1 MWYNFGVSTRIKRPA
16 GQCFNRPCVRNDYAR
31 EKGAD
36 LDMKCYPAIGI
47 RPIVDSRRL
56 GIRDSLEGKVRQM
69 AEGAKK
75 LIEENVFYADGTPAR
90 VVIYSQDGE
99 IASIAGGEEAA
110 RCEEQF
116 RAQGV
121 VATLSVTPS
130 WCYPLETI
138 DMDPMT
144 TKAIW
149 GFNGTERP
157 GAVYLASALAA
168 HNQMRRPCFSIYGRD
183 VQDMDDTSIP
193 ADVQEKLLRF
203 ARCALAV
210 GQLRN
215 KAYVGFGAVSM
226 GIMGS
231 FLDPTFYTQYLG
243 MRPEWVDMSEI
254 IRRIDQGIY
263 DHEEFEQALAWVKEN
278 CPEGIDP
285 NELKTDG
292 MPPHTREQKDAEWE
306 FVVKMTM
313 IIRDVM
319 LGNEKL
325 DEMGFKEEALGRN
338 GLFGGFQG
346 QRMWTDHKPNCD
358 FTEALLNSSFDWH
371 GKRQPVV
378 FATENDN
385 LNGLSMMFGNLLTG
399 RAAGFS
405 DVRCYWSPEAVE
417 RVTGW
422 KPEGKAAEGF
432 IHLINSG
439 STCLDA
445 TGKAQNE
452 QGEGVMKKW
461 WEMSDQDIKACLQA
475 TDWCP
480 AELCQFRGGGYS
492 SHFKTDAEM
501 PLTMIRV
508 NLIDGVGP
516 TMQIAEGWSV
526 VLPEEVHKIID
537 ERTDRTWPTTWFVPR
552 TTGDKAFRD
561 VYSVMANWGANHGA
575 FVYGHVGADL
585 ITLASML
592 RIPVSMHNVADEA
605 IFRPHV
611 WSSFGTQD
619 YEVADFTACKAFGPL
634 YR

>member
-1 MWYNFGVSTRIKRPA
+1 
-16 GQCFNRPCVRNDYAR
+16 
-31 EKGAD
+31 
-36 LDMKCYPAIGI
+36 MKNYPAIGI

-56 GIRDSLEGKVRQM
+56 GIRDALEGKVREM
-69 AEGAKK
+69 AEAAKT
-75 LIEENVFYADGTPAR
+75 LIEQNVFYADGTPAK
-90 VVIYSQDGE
+90 VVIFSG
-99 IASIAGGEEAA
+99 SIAGGEEAA
-110 RCEEQF
+110 RCEQEFAVQH
-116 RAQGV
+116 V
-121 VATLSVTPS
+121 TATLSVTPS

-138 DMDPMT
+138 DLNPMT
-144 TKAIW
+144 VKAIW

-183 VQDMDDTSIP
+183 VQDMEEKEIPDDV
-193 ADVQEKLLRF
+193 AEKILRF

-210 GQLRN
+210 GQMQN

-231 FLDPTFYTQYLG
+231 FLDPSFYIQYLG
-243 MRPEWVDMSEI
+243 MRPEWVDMTEI
-254 IRRIDQGIY
+254 LRRMDQGIY
-263 DHEEFEQALAWVKEN
+263 DPEEFAEALAWVKEH
-278 CPEGIDP
+278 CKEGYDP
-285 NELKTDG
+285 NPQERA
-292 MPPHTREQKDAEWE
+292 HTREQKDREWE

-325 DEMGFKEEALGRN
+325 DSLGFKEEALGRN

-346 QRMWTDHKPNCD
+346 QRMWTDYQPNGD
-358 FTEALLNSSFDWH
+358 FTEAILNSSFDWR
-371 GKRQPVV
+371 GKRQPMV

-385 LNGLSMMFGNLLTG
+385 LNGLSMLFGNLLTG
-399 RAAGFS
+399 KASGFS

-422 KPEGKAAEGF
+422 KPEGDAKEGF

-445 TGKAQNE
+445 TGKSVDADGN
-452 QGEGVMKKW
+452 GVMKPW
-461 WEMSDQDIKACLQA
+461 WKMEEKDIDECLKA

-492 SHFKTDAEM
+492 SHFRTAAKM
-501 PLTMIRV
+501 PLTMVRV
-508 NLIDGVGP
+508 NLVDGIGP
-516 TMQIAEGWSV
+516 VLQIVEGWSI
-526 VLPEEVHKIID
+526 VLPEDVHEKID
-537 ERTDRTWPTTWFVPR
+537 QRTDRTWPTTWFVPR
-552 TTGDKAFRD
+552 TTGEKAFRD

-575 FVYGHVGADL
+575 FVHGHIGADL

-592 RIPVSMHNVADEA
+592 RIPVTMHNVPEEA

-611 WSSFGTQD
+611 WASFGTKD
-619 YEVADFTACKAFGPL
+619 LEAADLAACRAYGPR

>member
-1 MWYNFGVSTRIKRPA
+1 
-16 GQCFNRPCVRNDYAR
+16 
-31 EKGAD
+31 
-36 LDMKCYPAIGI
+36 MKNYPAIGI

-56 GIRDSLEGKVRQM
+56 GIRDALEGKVREM
-69 AEGAKK
+69 AESART
-75 LIEENVFYADGTPAR
+75 LIQDNVTYADGTPVR
-90 VVIYSQDGE
+90 VVIFSG
-99 IASIAGGEEAA
+99 SIAGGEEAA
-110 RCEEQF
+110 RCEAEF
-116 RAQGV
+116 AAQHV
-121 VATLSVTPS
+121 TATLSVTPS

-138 DMDPMT
+138 DMNPMT

-183 VQDMDDTSIP
+183 VQDMEDTEIP
-193 ADVQEKLLRF
+193 EDVKEKILRF
-203 ARCALAV
+203 ARCAIAV
-210 GQLRN
+210 GEMQN
-215 KAYVGFGAVSM
+215 KAYVGFGSVSM

-231 FLDPTFYTQYLG
+231 FLDPSFYTQYLG
-243 MRPEWVDMSEI
+243 MRPEWVDMTEI
-254 IRRIDQGIY
+254 LRRMDLGIY
-263 DHEEFEQALAWVKEN
+263 DQEEFEEALKWVKDN
-278 CPEGIDP
+278 CREGQDP
-285 NELKTDG
+285 N
-292 MPPHTREQKDAEWE
+292 PASRAHSREDKDREWE

-319 LGNEKL
+319 LGNDKL
-325 DEMGFKEEALGRN
+325 AGMGFEEEALGRN

-346 QRMWTDHKPNCD
+346 QRMWTDYKPNAD
-358 FTEALLNSSFDWH
+358 FTEAILNSSFDWH
-371 GKRQPVV
+371 GRRQPVV

-385 LNGLSMMFGNLLTG
+385 LNGLSMLFGNLLTG
-399 RAAGFS
+399 KASGFS

-422 KPEGKAAEGF
+422 KPEGKAADGF

-445 TGKAQNE
+445 TGRSRDTDGN
-452 QGEGVMKKW
+452 GVMKPW
-461 WEMSDQDIKACLQA
+461 WEMQEADIKACLEA

-492 SHFKTDAEM
+492 SHFKTEAEM
-501 PLTMIRV
+501 PLTMVRINIV
-508 NLIDGVGP
+508 DGIGP
-516 TMQIAEGWSV
+516 VMQIAEGWSV
-526 VLPEEVHKIID
+526 VLPEEVHRKID
-537 ERTDRTWPTTWFVPR
+537 SRTDPTWPTTWFVPR
-552 TTGDKAFRD
+552 TSGKNAFRD

-575 FVYGHVGADL
+575 FVHGHIGADL

-592 RIPVSMHNVADEA
+592 RIPVTMHNVEEDR

-611 WSSFGTQD
+611 WASFGTQ
-619 YEVADFTACKAFGPL
+619 EAEAADLAACRAFGPL

>member
-1 MWYNFGVSTRIKRPA
+1 
-16 GQCFNRPCVRNDYAR
+16 
-31 EKGAD
+31 
-36 LDMKCYPAIGI
+36 MKCYPAIGI

-56 GIRDSLEGKVRQM
+56 GIRDALEGKVRQM
-69 AEGAKK
+69 ALSAKA

-90 VVIYSQDGE
+90 VVIYSRNGE

-116 RAQGV
+116 RQENV
-121 VATLSVTPS
+121 TATLSVTPS

-157 GAVYLASALAA
+157 GAVYLAAALAA

-183 VQDMDDTSIP
+183 VQDMDDTSVP
-193 ADVQEKLLRF
+193 DDVQEKLIRF

-210 GQLRN
+210 GQMRN
-215 KAYVGFGAVSM
+215 KAYAGFGAVSM

-231 FLDPTFYTQYLG
+231 FMEPSFYTQYLG
-243 MRPEWVDMSEI
+243 MRPEWIDMTEI
-254 IRRIDQGIY
+254 LRRMDLGIY
-263 DHEEFEQALAWVKEN
+263 DEEEFKEALAWVKEN
-278 CPEGIDP
+278 CREGLDP
-285 NELKTDG
+285 NEIKADG
-292 MPPHTREQKDAEWE
+292 MPPHSREQKDQEWE

-313 IIRDVM
+313 IIRDIM

-338 GLFGGFQG
+338 ALFGGFQG
-346 QRMWTDHKPNCD
+346 QRMWTDYKPNCD
-358 FTEALLNSSFDWH
+358 FTEAILNSSFDWH
-371 GKRQPVV
+371 GKRQPIV

-385 LNGLSMMFGNLLTG
+385 LNGLSMLFGNLVTG
-399 RAAGFS
+399 CAAGFS
-405 DVRCYWSPEAVE
+405 DVRCYWSPEAVK

-422 KPEGKAAEGF
+422 TPEGKASEGF

-445 TGKAQNE
+445 TGAAVDADGN
-452 QGEGVMKKW
+452 GVMKRW
-461 WEMSDQDIKACLQA
+461 WEMEDKDVKACLDA

-508 NLIDGVGP
+508 NLVDGVGP
-516 TMQIAEGWSV
+516 VLQIAEGWSV
-526 VLPEEVHKIID
+526 VLPEEVHNTID
-537 ERTDRTWPTTWFVPR
+537 VRTDRTWPTTWFVPR
-552 TTGDKAFRD
+552 TNGVKAFKD

-592 RIPVSMHNVADEA
+592 RIPVSMHNVEDER

-619 YEVADFTACKAFGPL
+619 YEMADFAACKAFGPL

>member
-1 MWYNFGVSTRIKRPA
+1 MVS
-16 GQCFNRPCVRNDYAR
+16 V
-31 EKGAD
+31 
-36 LDMKCYPAIGI
+36 MKNYPAIGI

-56 GIRDSLEGKVRQM
+56 GIRDALEGKVREM
-69 AEGAKK
+69 AVAAKT
-75 LIEENVFYADGTPAR
+75 LIEQNVFYQDGTPAR
-90 VVIYSQDGE
+90 VVIFSG
-99 IASIAGGEEAA
+99 SIAGGEEAA
-110 RCEEQF
+110 RCEAEF
-116 RAQGV
+116 SALHV
-121 VATLSVTPS
+121 TATLSVTPS

-138 DMDPMT
+138 DMNPMT

-168 HNQMRRPCFSIYGRD
+168 HNQMHRPCFSIYGRD
-183 VQDMDDTSIP
+183 VQDMTDSSIP
-193 ADVQEKLLRF
+193 ADVKEKILRF
-203 ARCALAV
+203 ARCAIAV
-210 GQLRN
+210 GEMQN

-231 FLDPTFYTQYLG
+231 FLDPSFYAQYLG
-243 MRPEWVDMSEI
+243 MRPEWVDMTEI
-254 IRRIDQGIY
+254 LRRMDQGIY
-263 DHEEFEQALAWVKEN
+263 DPEEFAQALAWVKAN
-278 CPEGIDP
+278 CKEGMDP
-285 NELKTDG
+285 N
-292 MPPHTREQKDAEWE
+292 PPERAHSRRQKDEEWE

-325 DEMGFKEEALGRN
+325 SDLGFTEEALGRN

-346 QRMWTDHKPNCD
+346 QRMWTDYKPNGD
-358 FTEALLNSSFDWH
+358 FTEAILNSTFDWN
-371 GKRQPVV
+371 GKRPPVV

-385 LNGLSMMFGNLLTG
+385 LNGLGMLFGNLLTG
-399 RAAGFS
+399 KASGFS
-405 DVRCYWSPEAVE
+405 DVRCYWSPQAVE

-422 KPEGKAAEGF
+422 KPEGIAADGF

-445 TGKAQNE
+445 TGKAADLDGQ
-452 QGEGVMKKW
+452 GVMKPW
-461 WEMSDQDIKACLQA
+461 WEMDERDIDACLKA

-492 SHFKTDAEM
+492 SHFKTDAQME
-501 PLTMIRV
+501 LTMVRI
-508 NLIDGVGP
+508 NLVDGIGP
-516 TMQIAEGWSV
+516 VMQIAEGWSV
-526 VLPEEVHKIID
+526 VLPKEVHEKID
-537 ERTDRTWPTTWFVPR
+537 SRTDPTWPTTWFVPR
-552 TTGDKAFRD
+552 TTGTNAFRD

-575 FVYGHVGADL
+575 FIHGHVGADL

-592 RIPVSMHNVADEA
+592 RIPVTMHNVSGEQ

-611 WSSFGTQD
+611 WSSFGT
-619 YEVADFTACKAFGPL
+619 ENPEAADLAACKAFGPL

>member
-1 MWYNFGVSTRIKRPA
+1 
-16 GQCFNRPCVRNDYAR
+16 
-31 EKGAD
+31 
-36 LDMKCYPAIGI
+36 MKNYPVIGI

-56 GIRDSLEGKVRQM
+56 GIRDALEGKVREM
-69 AEGAKK
+69 AEAAKV
-75 LIEENVFYADGTPAR
+75 LIEQNVFYADGTPAK
-90 VVIYSQDGE
+90 VVIFSG
-99 IASIAGGEEAA
+99 SIAGGEEAA
-110 RCEEQF
+110 RCEQEF
-116 RAQGV
+116 VAQHV
-121 VATLSVTPS
+121 TATLSVTPS

-138 DMDPMT
+138 DLNPMT
-144 TKAIW
+144 VKAIW

-168 HNQMRRPCFSIYGRD
+168 HNQMKRPCFSIYGRD
-183 VQDMDDTSIP
+183 VQDMEEKEIP
-193 ADVQEKLLRF
+193 EDVAEKILRF

-210 GQLRN
+210 GQMQN

-231 FLDPTFYTQYLG
+231 FLDPSFYIQYLG
-243 MRPEWVDMSEI
+243 MRPEWVDMTEI
-254 IRRIDQGIY
+254 LRRMDQGIY
-263 DHEEFEQALAWVKEN
+263 DPEEFQEALAWVKQH
-278 CPEGIDP
+278 CKEGYDP
-285 NELKTDG
+285 NPAERA
-292 MPPHTREQKDAEWE
+292 HTRKQKDEEWE

-325 DEMGFKEEALGRN
+325 DAMGFKEEALGRN

-346 QRMWTDHKPNCD
+346 QRMWTDYQPNGD
-358 FTEALLNSSFDWH
+358 FTEAILNSSFDWH
-371 GKRQPVV
+371 GKRQPTV

-385 LNGLSMMFGNLLTG
+385 LNGLSMLFGNLLTG
-399 RAAGFS
+399 KASGFS

-422 KPEGKAAEGF
+422 KPEGDAKDGF

-445 TGKAQNE
+445 TGKSTDAD
-452 QGEGVMKKW
+452 GDGVMKPW
-461 WEMSDQDIKACLQA
+461 WQMEEKDINACLGA

-492 SHFKTDAEM
+492 SHFRTDAKM
-501 PLTMIRV
+501 PLTMVRV
-508 NLIDGVGP
+508 NLVDGIGP
-516 TMQIAEGWSV
+516 VLQIAEGWSI
-526 VLPEEVHKIID
+526 VLPEDVHEKID
-537 ERTDRTWPTTWFVPR
+537 LRTDRTWPTTWFVPR
-552 TTGDKAFRD
+552 TTGEKAFRD

-575 FVYGHVGADL
+575 FVHGHIGADL

-592 RIPVSMHNVADEA
+592 RIPVTMHNVPEEA

-611 WSSFGTQD
+611 WASFGTKD
-619 YEVADFTACKAFGPL
+619 LEAADLAACQAYGPR